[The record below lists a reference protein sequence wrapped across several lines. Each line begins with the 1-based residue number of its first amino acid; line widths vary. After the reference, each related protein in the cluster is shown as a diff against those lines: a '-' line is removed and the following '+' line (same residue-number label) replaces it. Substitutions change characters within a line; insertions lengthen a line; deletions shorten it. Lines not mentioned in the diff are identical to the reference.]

1 MVKVRLKE
9 GVGFSKMNTPY
20 GLITHE
26 WSIVR
31 DDAYIYKEMEV
42 DEFSKPVIQVV
53 DTPGPELVIDPK
65 PIIDPKPK
73 PVIDPKPKV
82 IVKKPRK
89 ISVKKKSSR
98 RRK

>member
-1 MVKVRLKE
+1 MVKVRLKQ
-9 GVGFSKMNTPY
+9 GVGFPKMNTSY

-42 DEFSKPVIQVV
+42 EGKPQIVV
-53 DTPGPELVIDPK
+53 EPISIPK

-73 PVIDPKPKV
+73 PVILPKIK
-82 IVKKPRK
+82 IKLKKTKK
-89 ISVKKKSSR
+89 IIKKKSPR
-98 RRK
+98 QRK